1 MVGLAELAAAGGA
14 AVVGAMA
21 TDAWRVTR
29 DGIAKLFG
37 RRGERDVVLAELE
50 ADAKQLEG
58 TDTDDREQLQRE
70 LIERWRSRL
79 DELLGADPDAAED
92 LQHVLDEPRYVQN
105 VVARDNG
112 RAFGVQGG
120 DLHYHEH
127 RPATE
132 RESGRED

>member
-1 MVGLAELAAAGGA
+1 VGLVELAAAGGA

-50 ADAKQLEG
+50 ADAEQLEAAG
-58 TDTDDREQLQRE
+58 EDDREQLQRE
-70 LIERWRSRL
+70 LIERWRLRL
-79 DELLGADPDAAED
+79 DELLGADPSAAEE
-92 LQHVLDEPRYVQN
+92 LQQVLDEPRFVQN
-105 VVARDNG
+105 VVAREGG

-127 RPATE
+127 RPATDDE
-132 RESGRED
+132 G

>member
-1 MVGLAELAAAGGA
+1 MVGLVELAAAGGA

-50 ADAKQLEG
+50 ADAEQLEAAG
-58 TDTDDREQLQRE
+58 EDDRERLQRE
-70 LIERWRSRL
+70 LIERWRLRL
-79 DELLGADPDAAED
+79 DELLGADPSAAEE
-92 LQHVLDEPRYVQN
+92 LQQVLDEPRFVQN
-105 VVARDNG
+105 VVARDGG

-127 RPATE
+127 RPATDDE
-132 RESGRED
+132 G

>member
-1 MVGLAELAAAGGA
+1 MVGLVELAAAGGA

-50 ADAKQLEG
+50 ADAKQLE
-58 TDTDDREQLQRE
+58 DTDEEDRERLQRE
-70 LIERWRSRL
+70 LIERWRLRL
-79 DELLGADPDAAED
+79 DELLGADPSAADE
-92 LQHVLDEPRYVQN
+92 LQQVLDEPRFVQN
-105 VVARDNG
+105 VVARDGG

-132 RESGRED
+132 G